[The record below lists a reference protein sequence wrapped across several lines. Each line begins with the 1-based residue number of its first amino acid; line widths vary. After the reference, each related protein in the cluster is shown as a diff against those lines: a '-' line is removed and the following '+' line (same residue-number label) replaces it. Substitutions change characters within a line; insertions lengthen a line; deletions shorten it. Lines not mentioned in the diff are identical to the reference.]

1 MHVSLIVPAPFST
14 ISGGYEYD
22 RRIVGGLRR
31 NGHAVEIIELPGH
44 HPIADD
50 IARDGA
56 CAAWD
61 RLIPDTRPI
70 IDGLAL
76 PAFAGLEDAL
86 AARGAVGLIHHPVTL
101 ETGLSDALR
110 HTLLVSEKRL
120 FAHLSRL
127 IVTSE
132 ATQQRLSADFLYD
145 PGRIAVV
152 APGTD
157 EAERASGSGGPG
169 CAILSVGALI
179 PRKGHDILLRALAR
193 LFDLDWRLTIVGS
206 AERDPVHAHGLAAL
220 AEECGIASRVRF
232 AGECSDAD
240 KDALWRGADMF
251 ALASL
256 HEGYGM
262 ATAEALKRGLPV
274 AVTGVGAAPSIV
286 PPDAGVIC
294 PVNDIDQLSKAMR
307 RLIFSADLRR
317 ELSGTA
323 WQAGQAL
330 PNWDH
335 QVALFAAAIGAHA

>member
-22 RRIVGGLRR
+22 RRIVDGLRQR
-31 NGHAVEIIELPGH
+31 GDTVEIVELPGH
-44 HPIADD
+44 HPIIDD
-50 IARDGA
+50 IARESA
-56 CAAWD
+56 CIAWD
-61 RLIPDTRPI
+61 RLVADTRPV

-110 HTLLVSEKRL
+110 QALHASEKRL

-127 IVTSE
+127 IATSE
-132 ATQQRLSADFLYD
+132 ETRQRLSTEFLYD
-145 PGRIAVV
+145 PQRIAVV
-152 APGTD
+152 VPGTD
-157 EAERASGSGGPG
+157 DAARASGSGGPG
-169 CAILSVGALI
+169 CEIISVGTLI
-179 PRKGHDILLRALAR
+179 PRKGHDVLLRALAR
-193 LFDLDWRLTIVGS
+193 LFDLDWHLTIVGGTG
-206 AERDPVHAHGLAAL
+206 RDPVHAHGLAAL
-220 AEECGIASRVRF
+220 AEELGITNRVRF

-240 KDALWRGADMF
+240 KEALWRSADMF

-274 AVTGVGAAPSIV
+274 AVTGVGAAASIV

-294 PVNDIDQLSKAMR
+294 PPNDIDQLSKAMR

-317 ELSGTA
+317 ELSETA

-330 PNWDH
+330 PGWTQ
-335 QVALFAAAIGAHA
+335 QVALFAEAIGAPS